1 MPSASTATPKTAVNL
16 FPQYMSSNILM
27 WGGWRLRNIPVRVL
41 TTAPVISEAAF
52 WQASPSAG
60 FAGVDRNRLLKNFA
74 CEGN

>member
-1 MPSASTATPKTAVNL
+1 
-16 FPQYMSSNILM
+16 M
-27 WGGWRLRNIPVRVL
+27 WGGWRLRNISVRVL